1 MIVKSSRTFV
11 CSSILGG
18 VTAHS
23 HQSSSA
29 PIIQLVADI
38 LYWHTLVIRTGEVG
52 MVSQDPTVSVGV
64 VAHTM
69 AGLSLV
75 QNLAIFTD
83 PICSIVVAMLVRG
96 GAAELWAVMFQ
107 SLIATIADGVPG
119 NCIDSSGHFHTK
131 VSTHELWVP
140 LMVVVT
146 KVNMITADCPII
158 V

>member
-1 MIVKSSRTFV
+1 
-11 CSSILGG
+11 
-18 VTAHS
+18 
-23 HQSSSA
+23 
-29 PIIQLVADI
+29 
-38 LYWHTLVIRTGEVG
+38 

-75 QNLAIFTD
+75 QNLASITD

-96 GAAELWAVMFQ
+96 GAAELWAVMLQ
-107 SLIATIADGVPG
+107 SLIATMADGVPG

>member
-1 MIVKSSRTFV
+1 MIVKSLRTFV

-29 PIIQLVADI
+29 PIIQLMADI
-38 LYWHTLVIRTGEVG
+38 LDWHTLVIRTGEVG

-69 AGLSLV
+69 AGLSFV
-75 QNLAIFTD
+75 QNLASITD

-96 GAAELWAVMFQ
+96 GAAELWAVM
-107 SLIATIADGVPG
+107 
-119 NCIDSSGHFHTK
+119 
-131 VSTHELWVP
+131 
-140 LMVVVT
+140 
-146 KVNMITADCPII
+146 
-158 V
+158 

>member
-1 MIVKSSRTFV
+1 
-11 CSSILGG
+11 
-18 VTAHS
+18 
-23 HQSSSA
+23 
-29 PIIQLVADI
+29 
-38 LYWHTLVIRTGEVG
+38 

-64 VAHTM
+64 VAQTM
-69 AGLSLV
+69 AALTFVHNS
-75 QNLAIFTD
+75 ASFTD

-96 GAAELWAVMFQ
+96 GAAELWAVMLQ

-146 KVNMITADCPII
+146 EVNIITGNGAII
-158 V
+158 I

>member
-1 MIVKSSRTFV
+1 M
-11 CSSILGG
+11 
-18 VTAHS
+18 
-23 HQSSSA
+23 
-29 PIIQLVADI
+29 
-38 LYWHTLVIRTGEVG
+38 
-52 MVSQDPTVSVGV
+52 SVGV

-69 AGLSLV
+69 AGLSFV
-75 QNLAIFTD
+75 HNLASITD

-140 LMVVVT
+140 LMVIVT
-146 KVNMITADCPII
+146 EVNMITGDAPII